1 MVQDLIHGP
10 IVSYQRENRVV
21 GDGEYG
27 TLLRDGEVPSMA
39 IMNWPGLNASFGVDV
54 EAAYAEIPFTPA
66 HAAPNILECVRNVK
80 TGEDLPFHLEA
91 YPQQDMEFPLLEFI
105 TGSVTGFGDEPDST
119 SWMKELDSNYSLF
132 SGVMFE
138 DYKCELPERG
148 ALKET
153 ISGFAGDRA
162 AMGAVPENFTE
173 AVVNTSKPWV
183 WDDIQTIKLDTHAVP
198 DADILHCVSD
208 ISFGFTNTV
217 EKRVHPESTLSTKI
231 CGVRVVA
238 RKMFVSLKL
247 TWIDEN
253 FRSIVTAPT
262 KQYLKLVL
270 GTGVHALTIEFGG
283 LYFPNFSAKAEA
295 KELAGDTI
303 TAIVDQPLCTY
314 SFEDA

>member
-10 IVSYQRENRVV
+10 IVSYQREDRVV
-21 GDGEYG
+21 AGGEYG
-27 TLLRDGEVPSMA
+27 TLLRDGETPSMA

-54 EAAYAEIPFTPA
+54 EAAYTEIPFTPA
-66 HAAPNILECVRNVK
+66 HAAPNILECVRNVR

-91 YPQQDMEFPLLEFI
+91 FPQQDMEFPLLEFI

-119 SWMKELDSNYSLF
+119 SWMKELDGNYSLF
-132 SGVMFE
+132 TGVMFE
-138 DYKCELPERG
+138 DYKCEIPERG
-148 ALKET
+148 AVKET

-162 AMGAVPENFTE
+162 DMGAVPENFTE

-183 WDDIQTIKLDTHAVP
+183 WNDIDSIRMGIASEPTDVITHC
-198 DADILHCVSD
+198 LSD
-208 ISFGFTNTV
+208 ISFGFTSEV
-217 EKRVHPESTLSTKI
+217 EKRVHPESALSTKI

-247 TWIDEN
+247 TWIDET
-253 FRSIVTAPT
+253 FRSIITTPT
-262 KQYLKLVL
+262 KQYLKLVM
-270 GTGVHALTIEFGG
+270 GTGSHAFTIEFGG
-283 LYFPNFSAKAEA
+283 LFFPNFSAKAEP

-314 SFEDA
+314 SFEV